1 MVAALPTAT
10 LLDSWFGRGM
20 GALVERLADYSTPE
34 LCLTA
39 IARHADR
46 QAFSEL
52 FRKFAPSIARYFG
65 GVGVPSSQVDDL
77 VQDVMLTV
85 WRKAGLYDPRRASAA
100 TWIFA
105 IARNRRIDALR
116 RERRPEVELS
126 EQLFADL
133 PHPDANIDRAREAVV
148 LRSVLDDLPP
158 EQANVLQ
165 RAYFDDRSLSQ
176 IAEES
181 NVPLGTVK
189 SRVRL
194 ALQRLRAALGPG
206 SGS

>member
-1 MVAALPTAT
+1 MVAAFSSPVV
-10 LLDSWFGRGM
+10 LDSWFGRGM
-20 GALVERLADYSTPE
+20 GAFVERLADYSTPE
-34 LCLTA
+34 LCLVA

-65 GVGVPSSQVDDL
+65 GVGVPAGQVDDL

-85 WRKAGLYDPRRASAA
+85 WRKAALYDAHRASAA

-105 IARNRRIDALR
+105 IARNRRIDAFR

-126 EQLFADL
+126 DTISADL
-133 PHPDANIDRAREAVV
+133 AHPDAHIDRVREAVI
-148 LRSVLDDLPP
+148 LRSVLEDLPI

-194 ALQRLRAALGPG
+194 ALQRLRTALGPG
-206 SGS
+206 GAS